1 MSVQTCWLSTCAHAW
16 PVAGLVEVKV
26 ACDCPNVNELP
37 GGAIVPFDAVKAAFG
52 KGSAV
57 TPPGTTLSELCVM
70 SAVTVELPPG
80 PTELGT
86 ALTPRT
92 IQGLKSAPAPF
103 TAPQP
108 VLPGPALQPHQLFSR
123 STAWLLGL
131 SIAVAAIMRLKWA
144 VTVRGVAE
152 LFCNAM
158 PVPRPVMVEDEM
170 PAAAMGPITSR
181 PLSPAP
187 L

>member
-1 MSVQTCWLSTCAHAW
+1 
-16 PVAGLVEVKV
+16 
-26 ACDCPNVNELP
+26 
-37 GGAIVPFDAVKAAFG
+37 
-52 KGSAV
+52 
-57 TPPGTTLSELCVM
+57 
-70 SAVTVELPPG
+70 
-80 PTELGT
+80 
-86 ALTPRT
+86 
-92 IQGLKSAPAPF
+92 
-103 TAPQP
+103 
-108 VLPGPALQPHQLFSR
+108 GPALQPHQLFSR

-187 L
+187 LSVDPLMVAVLTTSLAAREFSTFTAVPSAVVIGRPVRITAILLAGPVYMLVVRSVKLIGLNVRLSVR